1 MLWTILAVM
10 VALYAVGKLAT
21 GGSFM
26 VAIGA
31 IAVALVAANVIA
43 SLYVARQDG
52 LVPDGADRRR
62 EPALR

>member
-21 GGSFM
+21 GGSFL

-31 IAVALVAANVIA
+31 IALALVAANVIA
-43 SLYVARQDG
+43 SLYVARQGG
-52 LVPDGADRRR
+52 LVPNEPHRR
-62 EPALR
+62 